1 LTLITA
7 SITEWDTAQFPGF
20 PAVCARVRPGLLGSG
35 FDVTVPPSIA
45 RPYFFA
51 LGFDLTVPPSIARPN
66 FFALGFDLTVLS
78 SAEYPETLNVTRPA
92 AIKAKINL
100 RMIVSC

>member
-1 LTLITA
+1 L
-7 SITEWDTAQFPGF
+7 FG
-20 PAVCARVRPGLLGSG
+20 PGLLGSG

-51 LGFDLTVPPSIARPN
+51 LGFDLI
-66 FFALGFDLTVLS
+66 VLS

>member
-1 LTLITA
+1 
-7 SITEWDTAQFPGF
+7 
-20 PAVCARVRPGLLGSG
+20 
-35 FDVTVPPSIA
+35 
-45 RPYFFA
+45 
-51 LGFDLTVPPSIARPN
+51 
-66 FFALGFDLTVLS
+66 VLS

>member
-1 LTLITA
+1 MFHSDHRLE
-7 SITEWDTAQFPGF
+7 SRNGNTAQVPGF
-20 PAVCARVRPGLLGSG
+20 PAVCSTL
-35 FDVTVPPSIA
+35 PPSIA

-51 LGFDLTVPPSIARPN
+51 LGFDLTAPPSIARPY